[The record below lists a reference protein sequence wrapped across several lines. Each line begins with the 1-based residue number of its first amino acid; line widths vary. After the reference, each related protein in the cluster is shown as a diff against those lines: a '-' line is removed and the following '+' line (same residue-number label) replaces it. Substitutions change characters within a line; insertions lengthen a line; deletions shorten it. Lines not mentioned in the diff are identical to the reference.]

1 MDNVDFL
8 NIGYIFLSLLNL
20 IQGVSVDPSTI
31 PAHIAYIAG
40 QIFIVG
46 SAIAVLLVGLLT
58 YVRIRLAIVEHEG
71 FHGDH
76 ADHAEA
82 HDDGHQP
89 HPGHTESE
97 IIGTVKNERWE
108 HILSLASSANEGDWR
123 RAIIEA
129 DIMLGN
135 LLTDQGYRGNTIGDQ
150 LKDVNPL
157 QFTTIDIAWTAHKM
171 RNDIAHGGEAFH
183 LTERDTRATIA
194 QYARVFGEFGII

>member
-20 IQGVSVDPSTI
+20 IQGVNVDTSTV

-40 QIFIVG
+40 QIFILG
-46 SAIAVLLVGLLT
+46 SALAVLLVGLLT
-58 YVRIRLAIVEHEG
+58 YVRIRLAIVEHQG

-76 ADHAEA
+76 ADHGEGHGHAE
-82 HDDGHQP
+82 P

-97 IIGTVKNERWE
+97 IIGTHKNERWE
-108 HILSLASSANEGDWR
+108 HILSLASSTNEGDWR

-135 LLTDQGYRGNTIGDQ
+135 LLSDQGYRGNTIGDQ

-157 QFTTIDIAWTAHKM
+157 QFTTIDIAWQAHKM
-171 RNDIAHGGEAFH
+171 RNDIAHGGESFK
-183 LTERDTRATIA
+183 LTERDTRATIG